1 MGESVIISI
10 DIEKGE
16 NEKAIDDYTKKI
28 VELSKAN
35 KELIAQNKALEKSGQ
50 ENSQEYIEN
59 TRLIEINKQKISEST
74 SARKGLIQVINSEDD
89 SIKALTVRN
98 AELLKQRNQLST
110 STVEGRQKI
119 AEINEEMEKN
129 TETILANS
137 NAQDKQRANIGN
149 YKSALDG
156 LVPGLG
162 GFIDGIQ
169 GATKAAL
176 AFIATPLGAVLAA
189 LGLALAAV
197 SAYFKGSEEGQNKWN
212 KVIAV
217 GSAIL
222 EQFMNL
228 VEDVGETIVAAF
240 ENPKEAVADLWEF
253 IKQNFINRIVGF
265 VEFLPQVGKAIEQ
278 AFSGDFAGALKTT
291 ADAAGKVFLGVE
303 NITDKVADLAAETAR
318 LVEQGIA
325 NGERIAALNA
335 QIDRDERSLLVDR
348 AKTGLE
354 VAKLREAA
362 LKQEGEARKKVLL
375 EAIALEEQLTARE
388 VGLAK
393 TRRDLAQAELEANG
407 DDKEAKKAVAEA
419 TAAVIAAET
428 TAFQNTL
435 RFRKEI
441 AAIDEQME
449 KERLARIERIHK
461 AETAI
466 NELQLQQG
474 IDNAKSVEER
484 VNTEIALEQF
494 KAQELLKNDKLLA
507 EERELIVAQSNEK
520 ILAITQKGNADIIA
534 EELALKE
541 VRLQANNDVVQ
552 ADLASKDQILS
563 KFIEQA
569 GVTEELL
576 NQQKDLRIEAI
587 DERAAYEQEAE
598 IARTAALLANDQLTE
613 IQRQTIVEQSQ
624 AAQNQI
630 IAKGAAD
637 RYKIETEAEKKI
649 STMKKL
655 EREQNLQGSTMVA
668 NQSVA
673 LIKEV
678 FGESKAAAAAT
689 ALINTAQGVTNALA
703 MSGPPWIGIAMSILV
718 GALGAVQIA
727 KIAGVQFAK
736 GGIAAAKWFKRGGI
750 AARGGMLRGPLHS
763 RGGIPF
769 TVAGV
774 PGFEAEGGE
783 AIINR
788 RSSQIF
794 RKELSAINQ
803 AGGGVA
809 FGRGGVTR
817 FATGSVIGDS
827 QTNTSAQTA
836 QAGSMFRDSVR
847 SIMEQFP
854 PIIVT
859 VEDVNARQ
867 QEYSDTTQRAV
878 VI

>member
-1 MGESVIISI
+1 MGNESVIISI

-35 KELIAQNKALEKSGQ
+35 KELIAQNKALEKSGEQ
-50 ENSQEYIEN
+50 NSDQYIQN
-59 TRLIEINKQKISEST
+59 TRQIEINKQKISEST
-74 SARKGLIQVINSEDD
+74 AARKGLIQVINSEDD
-89 SIKALTVRN
+89 SIKSLTVRN

-119 AEINEEMEKN
+119 ADINAEMEKN
-129 TETILANS
+129 NETILANS
-137 NAQDKQRANIGN
+137 NAMDKQRANIGN

-156 LVPGLG
+156 IVPGLG
-162 GFIDGIQ
+162 GLIDGIQ
-169 GATKAAL
+169 GATKAGL
-176 AFIATPLGAVLAA
+176 TFIATPIGAVLAA
-189 LGLALAAV
+189 LALGLAAV
-197 SAYFKGSEEGQNKWN
+197 TAYFKGSEEGQNKWN
-212 KVIAV
+212 KVVAV

-222 EQFMNL
+222 EQFMNV
-228 VEDVGETIVAAF
+228 VEDVGETIVSAF
-240 ENPKEAVADLWEF
+240 ENPKQAVSDLWEF

-265 VEFLPQVGKAIEQ
+265 VEFIPQVGKAIEE
-278 AFSGDFAGALKTT
+278 AFSGDFSGALKTT
-291 ADAAGKVFLGVE
+291 ADAAGKVVLGVE
-303 NITDKVADLAAETAR
+303 NITDKVADLAAETAK

-335 QIDRDERSLLVDR
+335 QIDRDERALLVDR

-393 TRRDLAQAELEANG
+393 TRRDLAQAELQANG

-441 AAIDEQME
+441 RAIDEQME

-484 VNTEIALEQF
+484 VSVEIALEQF

-507 EERELIVAQSNEK
+507 EERELIVAQSSDK

-534 EELALKE
+534 DQAALNE
-541 VRLQANNDVVQ
+541 VLLKASSDQVQ
-552 ADLASKDQILS
+552 AELGMKEAVLAN
-563 KFIEQA
+563 FIDQA
-569 GVTEELL
+569 GITEELL
-576 NQQKDLRIEAI
+576 DQQKDLRIERI
-587 DERAAYEQEAE
+587 DAVVSYEQEAE
-598 IARTAALLANDQLTE
+598 MNRTAALLANDQLT
-613 IQRQTIVEQSQ
+613 QTEREAILQQSQ
-624 AAQNQI
+624 ARQTEITN
-630 IAKGAAD
+630 KAALD
-637 RYKIETEAEKKI
+637 RYKIETETEKKI
-649 STMKKL
+649 RVMKQA
-655 EREQNLQGSTMVA
+655 EQKAQVDGALMVGQA
-668 NQSVA
+668 TVGV
-673 LIKEV
+673 IREV
-678 FGESKAAAAAT
+678 FGESKAAAGAT
-689 ALINTAQGVTNALA
+689 AVINTAQGVTNALA
-703 MSGPPWIGIAMSILV
+703 MSGPPWVGIAMSILI
-718 GALGAVQIA
+718 GALGAFQIA

-736 GGIAAAKWFKRGGI
+736 GGWLKKFGLGGI
-750 AARGGMLRGPLHS
+750 SKTGALLRGPSHAQ
-763 RGGIPF
+763 GGIPF
-769 TVAGV
+769 TVGGV
-774 PGFEAEGGE
+774 PGFEAEGDE
-783 AIINR
+783 VIMNKNSSR
-788 RSSQIF
+788 MFRSQ
-794 RKELSAINQ
+794 LSAMNV

-809 FGRGGVTR
+809 FARGGVTR

-827 QTNTSAQTA
+827 QTNASAQTA
-836 QAGSMFRDSVR
+836 QASSAFRDSVR